1 MRPMSDDRLTKD
13 DLSEYLVKLQKLQR
27 MCMGCRKFRITTEG
41 NSIKVTYG
49 ENDILYFDIM
59 IADLSSY
66 AEQRYEKLKERLK
79 KDNWL

>member
-1 MRPMSDDRLTKD
+1 MSEERLTED

-27 MCMGCRKFRITTEG
+27 ICMGCRKFRITTEE
-41 NSIKVTYG
+41 NSIHVTYG

-66 AEQRYEKLKERLK
+66 AEQRYKELIEQLKNDK
-79 KDNWL
+79 WL